1 MIDQINLFTGGA
13 SIRYSIILNII
24 LLAAIVILSLVF
36 YLIARKRK
44 HERLVKKKQLDTQQK
59 FARELLDSVPAGF
72 ILLTPNGNI
81 KQVNRQASAEL
92 GVQKQDI
99 KNKNIREVFSIFHE
113 NINILDE
120 LLGRLQ
126 KDEQE
131 VTLPPDTFIYGT
143 INTISF
149 LAKGYF
155 KNVTVEKNSNY
166 ILFTFRN
173 VVTELTQEYVL
184 NMALR
189 RTKIF
194 PWSYDTKCNLMT
206 IDPRYFEHLGIP
218 AGDCTLTNE
227 QFAQLVHPDDIAGVL
242 KALTLQA
249 QGNFIEDPVSYR
261 LHRGDGKW
269 EWFEAQSTYLGQGTR
284 IPFRLVGVCMS
295 TQEHKKIEEELI
307 IARDKAQQ
315 SDKLKSVFLA
325 NMSHEIRTPL
335 NAIVGFSNLLVD
347 GDMAFKKE
355 EVKEFLS
362 LINLN
367 CEQLLALISDILDL
381 SKIESNTMVFNITE
395 QPLTPLLQNI
405 LRAQQINVPQEVEL
419 LLDLPSTDTIIT
431 TDPLRLKQ
439 VINNLINNAIKFTSK
454 GAITLGYRQNNDQ
467 VSIFVKDTGTGI
479 DEDKIN
485 RIFERFY
492 KGDNFVQGTGL
503 GLAISHTIVE
513 HLKGTITVTSE
524 IGKGSHFTIQHPIKE
539 WGIEIQYPY
548 RLASATIITKLLGG
562 SYIFI
567 PPQTWIV

>member
-72 ILLTPNGNI
+72 ILLIPNGNI

-143 INTISF
+143 INTTSF

-155 KNVTVEKNSNY
+155 KNVIVEKGSNC
-166 ILFTFRN
+166 IIFTFRN

-524 IGKGSHFTIQHPIKE
+524 IGKGSHFTIQHPIKRM
-539 WGIEIQYPY
+539 GY
-548 RLASATIITKLLGG
+548 
-562 SYIFI
+562 
-567 PPQTWIV
+567 

>member
-1 MIDQINLFTGGA
+1 MIDQINLFTGDA
-13 SIRYSIILNII
+13 SIQYSITLNII
-24 LLAAIVILSLVF
+24 LLAAIVILTLIF

-44 HERLVKKKQLDTQQK
+44 YERLVKEKQLDTQQK

-72 ILLTPNGNI
+72 ILLTPNGTI
-81 KQVNRQASAEL
+81 KQVNRQAATEL

-99 KNKNIREVFSIFHE
+99 RDKNIREVFSIFHE
-113 NINILDE
+113 NLNILDK
-120 LLGRLQ
+120 LLSLLQ

-131 VTLPPDTFIYGT
+131 VTLPPDTFIHGAT
-143 INTISF
+143 NAISF
-149 LAKGYF
+149 LVKGYF
-155 KNVTVEKNSNY
+155 KNVTGEEDSNY
-166 ILFTFRN
+166 IIFTFRN

-184 NMALR
+184 NMALH

-194 PWSYDTKCNLMT
+194 PWSYDIKCNLMI
-206 IDPRYFEHLGIP
+206 IDPRYFEYLGIP

-227 QFAQLVHPDDIAGVL
+227 QFAQMVHPDDIEGVIT
-242 KALTLQA
+242 ALTLTVH
-249 QGNFIEDPVSYR
+249 GSLIETPVSYR
-261 LHRGDGKW
+261 LRRGDGQW
-269 EWFEAQSTYLGQGTR
+269 EWFEAQSTYLGQGTQT
-284 IPFRLVGVCMS
+284 PFRLVGVCMS
-295 TQEHKKIEEELI
+295 TQEHKKIEEELTK
-307 IARDKAQQ
+307 ARDKAQQ
-315 SDKLKSVFLA
+315 SDKLKSAFLA

-347 GDMAFKKE
+347 GDMSFQKE
-355 EVKEFLS
+355 EIKEFLS
-362 LINLN
+362 LIYLN

-419 LLDLPSTDTIIT
+419 LLDLPATDTIIT

-454 GAITLGYRQNNDQ
+454 GAVTLGYRQNNDQ
-467 VSIFVKDTGTGI
+467 VSIFVKDTGSGI

-503 GLAISHTIVE
+503 GLAISHTIIE
-513 HLKGTITVTSE
+513 HLKGTITVTSKVGE
-524 IGKGSHFTIQHPIKE
+524 GSCFTIQHPVK
-539 WGIEIQYPY
+539 
-548 RLASATIITKLLGG
+548 K
-562 SYIFI
+562 
-567 PPQTWIV
+567 

>member
-1 MIDQINLFTGGA
+1 M
-13 SIRYSIILNII
+13 
-24 LLAAIVILSLVF
+24 AAIVILTLIF

-44 HERLVKKKQLDTQQK
+44 YERLVKEKQLDTQQK

-72 ILLTPNGNI
+72 ILLTPNGTI
-81 KQVNRQASAEL
+81 KQVNRQAATEL

-99 KNKNIREVFSIFHE
+99 RDKNIREVFSIFHE
-113 NINILDE
+113 NLNILDK
-120 LLGRLQ
+120 LLSLLQ

-131 VTLPPDTFIYGT
+131 VTLPPDTFIHGAT
-143 INTISF
+143 NAISF
-149 LAKGYF
+149 LVKGYF
-155 KNVTVEKNSNY
+155 KNVTGEEDSNY
-166 ILFTFRN
+166 IIFTFRN

-184 NMALR
+184 NMALH

-194 PWSYDTKCNLMT
+194 PWSYDIKCNLMI
-206 IDPRYFEHLGIP
+206 IDPRYFEYLGIP

-227 QFAQLVHPDDIAGVL
+227 QFAQMVHPNDIEGVIT
-242 KALTLQA
+242 ALTLTVH
-249 QGNFIEDPVSYR
+249 GSLIETPVSYR
-261 LHRGDGKW
+261 LRRGDGQW
-269 EWFEAQSTYLGQGTR
+269 EWFEAQSTYLGQGTQT
-284 IPFRLVGVCMS
+284 PFRLVGVCMS
-295 TQEHKKIEEELI
+295 TQEHKKIEEELTK
-307 IARDKAQQ
+307 ARDKAQQ
-315 SDKLKSVFLA
+315 SDKLKSAFLA

-347 GDMAFKKE
+347 GDMSFQKE
-355 EVKEFLS
+355 EIKEFLS
-362 LINLN
+362 LIYLN

-419 LLDLPSTDTIIT
+419 LLDLPATDTIIT

-454 GAITLGYRQNNDQ
+454 GAVTLGYKQNNDQ
-467 VSIFVKDTGTGI
+467 VSIFVKDTGSGI

-503 GLAISHTIVE
+503 GLAISHTIIE
-513 HLKGTITVTSE
+513 HLKGTITVTSKVGE
-524 IGKGSHFTIQHPIKE
+524 GSCFTIQHPVKKM
-539 WGIEIQYPY
+539 GY
-548 RLASATIITKLLGG
+548 
-562 SYIFI
+562 
-567 PPQTWIV
+567 

>member
-1 MIDQINLFTGGA
+1 MIDQINLFTGDA
-13 SIRYSIILNII
+13 SIQYSITLNII
-24 LLAAIVILSLVF
+24 LLAAIVILTLIF

-44 HERLVKKKQLDTQQK
+44 YERLVKEKQLDTQQK

-72 ILLTPNGNI
+72 ILLTPNGTI
-81 KQVNRQASAEL
+81 KQVNRQAATEL

-99 KNKNIREVFSIFHE
+99 RDKNIREVFSIFHE
-113 NINILDE
+113 NLNILDK
-120 LLGRLQ
+120 LLSLLQ

-131 VTLPPDTFIYGT
+131 VTLPPDTFIHGAT
-143 INTISF
+143 NAISF
-149 LAKGYF
+149 LVKGYF
-155 KNVTVEKNSNY
+155 KNVTGEEDSSY
-166 ILFTFRN
+166 IIFTFRN

-184 NMALR
+184 NMALH

-194 PWSYDTKCNLMT
+194 PWSYDIKCNLMI
-206 IDPRYFEHLGIP
+206 IDPRYFEYLGIP

-227 QFAQLVHPDDIAGVL
+227 QFAQMVHPDDIEGVIT
-242 KALTLQA
+242 ALTLTVH
-249 QGNFIEDPVSYR
+249 GSLIETPVSYR
-261 LHRGDGKW
+261 LRRGDGQW
-269 EWFEAQSTYLGQGTR
+269 EWFEAQSTYLGQGTQT
-284 IPFRLVGVCMS
+284 PFRLVGVCMS
-295 TQEHKKIEEELI
+295 TQEHKKIEEELTKS
-307 IARDKAQQ
+307 RDKAQQ
-315 SDKLKSVFLA
+315 SDKLKSAFLA

-347 GDMAFKKE
+347 GDMSFQKE
-355 EVKEFLS
+355 EIKEFLS
-362 LINLN
+362 LIHLN

-419 LLDLPSTDTIIT
+419 LLDLPATDTIIT

-454 GAITLGYRQNNDQ
+454 GAVTLGYRQNNDQ
-467 VSIFVKDTGTGI
+467 VSIFVKDTGSGI

-503 GLAISHTIVE
+503 GLAISHTIIE
-513 HLKGTITVTSE
+513 HLKGTITVTSKVGE
-524 IGKGSHFTIQHPIKE
+524 GSCFTIQHPVKKM
-539 WGIEIQYPY
+539 GY
-548 RLASATIITKLLGG
+548 
-562 SYIFI
+562 
-567 PPQTWIV
+567 

>member
-24 LLAAIVILSLVF
+24 LLAAIVILCLVF
-36 YLIARKRK
+36 YLIARKRI
-44 HERLVKKKQLDTQQK
+44 HERVVKKKQLDTQQK

-419 LLDLPSTDTIIT
+419 LLDLPATDTIIT

-524 IGKGSHFTIQHPIKE
+524 IGKGSHFTIQHPIKRM
-539 WGIEIQYPY
+539 GY
-548 RLASATIITKLLGG
+548 
-562 SYIFI
+562 
-567 PPQTWIV
+567 

>member
-335 NAIVGFSNLLVD
+335 NAIVGFSNLLVE

-419 LLDLPSTDTIIT
+419 LLDLPATDTIIT

-524 IGKGSHFTIQHPIKE
+524 IGKGSHFTIQHPIKRM
-539 WGIEIQYPY
+539 GY
-548 RLASATIITKLLGG
+548 
-562 SYIFI
+562 
-567 PPQTWIV
+567 

>member
-1 MIDQINLFTGGA
+1 MIDQINLFTGDA

-59 FARELLDSVPAGF
+59 FARKLLDSVPAGF

-419 LLDLPSTDTIIT
+419 LLDLPATDTIIT

-524 IGKGSHFTIQHPIKE
+524 IGKGSHFTIQHPIKRM
-539 WGIEIQYPY
+539 GY
-548 RLASATIITKLLGG
+548 
-562 SYIFI
+562 
-567 PPQTWIV
+567 

>member
-1 MIDQINLFTGGA
+1 MIDQINLFTSDA

-44 HERLVKKKQLDTQQK
+44 HERLVKEKQLDTQQK

-72 ILLTPNGNI
+72 ILLAPNGSI
-81 KQVNRQASAEL
+81 KQVNHQAAAEL
-92 GVQKQDI
+92 GIQKQDI

-143 INTISF
+143 INTTSF

-155 KNVTVEKNSNY
+155 KNVIVEKGSNC
-166 ILFTFRN
+166 IIFTFRN

-206 IDPRYFEHLGIP
+206 IDPRYFEHLDIP

-227 QFAQLVHPDDIAGVL
+227 QFAQLVHPDDITGVL
-242 KALTLQA
+242 EALTLQA

-269 EWFEAQSTYLGQGTR
+269 EWFEAQSSYLGQGTQ

-295 TQEHKKIEEELI
+295 TQEHKKIEEELTKS
-307 IARDKAQQ
+307 RDKAQQ
-315 SDKLKSVFLA
+315 SDKLKSAFLA

-355 EVKEFLS
+355 EIKEFLS
-362 LINLN
+362 LIHLN

-419 LLDLPSTDTIIT
+419 LLDLPATDTIIT

-454 GAITLGYRQNNDQ
+454 GTVTLGYKQNNDQ

-479 DEDKIN
+479 DEDKMN

-503 GLAISHTIVE
+503 GLAISHTIIE
-513 HLKGTITVTSE
+513 HLKGTITVTSKVGE
-524 IGKGSHFTIQHPIKE
+524 GSCFTIQHPVKKM
-539 WGIEIQYPY
+539 GY
-548 RLASATIITKLLGG
+548 
-562 SYIFI
+562 
-567 PPQTWIV
+567 

>member
-81 KQVNRQASAEL
+81 KQVNRQASTEL

-295 TQEHKKIEEELI
+295 AQEHKKIEEELI

-419 LLDLPSTDTIIT
+419 LLDLPATDTIIT

-524 IGKGSHFTIQHPIKE
+524 IGKGSHFTIQHPIKRM
-539 WGIEIQYPY
+539 GY
-548 RLASATIITKLLGG
+548 
-562 SYIFI
+562 
-567 PPQTWIV
+567 

>member
-307 IARDKAQQ
+307 IAREKAQQ

-325 NMSHEIRTPL
+325 NMRHEIPTPL

-419 LLDLPSTDTIIT
+419 LLDLPSTYTIIT

-524 IGKGSHFTIQHPIKE
+524 IGKGSHFTIQHPIKRM
-539 WGIEIQYPY
+539 GY
-548 RLASATIITKLLGG
+548 
-562 SYIFI
+562 
-567 PPQTWIV
+567 

>member
-131 VTLPPDTFIYGT
+131 VTLPPDTVIYGP

-524 IGKGSHFTIQHPIKE
+524 IGKGSHFTIQHPIKRM
-539 WGIEIQYPY
+539 GY
-548 RLASATIITKLLGG
+548 
-562 SYIFI
+562 
-567 PPQTWIV
+567 

>member
-113 NINILDE
+113 NSNILDE

-155 KNVTVEKNSNY
+155 KNVTIEKNSNY

-524 IGKGSHFTIQHPIKE
+524 IGKGSHFTIQHPIKRM
-539 WGIEIQYPY
+539 GY
-548 RLASATIITKLLGG
+548 
-562 SYIFI
+562 
-567 PPQTWIV
+567 

>member
-113 NINILDE
+113 NLNILDK
-120 LLGRLQ
+120 LLSLLQ

-524 IGKGSHFTIQHPIKE
+524 IGKGSHFTIQHPIKRM
-539 WGIEIQYPY
+539 GY
-548 RLASATIITKLLGG
+548 
-562 SYIFI
+562 
-567 PPQTWIV
+567 

>member
-1 MIDQINLFTGGA
+1 MIDQINLFTSDA

-44 HERLVKKKQLDTQQK
+44 HERLVKEKQLDTQQK

-72 ILLTPNGNI
+72 ILLAPNGSI
-81 KQVNRQASAEL
+81 KQVNHQAAAEL
-92 GVQKQDI
+92 GIQKQDI
-99 KNKNIREVFSIFHE
+99 KNKNIREVFSISHE

-143 INTISF
+143 INTTSF

-155 KNVTVEKNSNY
+155 KNVIVEKGSNC
-166 ILFTFRN
+166 IIFTFRN

-206 IDPRYFEHLGIP
+206 IDPRYFEHLDIP

-242 KALTLQA
+242 EALTLQV

-269 EWFEAQSTYLGQGTR
+269 EWFEAQSSYLGQGTQ

-295 TQEHKKIEEELI
+295 TQEHKKIEEELTK
-307 IARDKAQQ
+307 ARDKAQQ
-315 SDKLKSVFLA
+315 SDKLKSAFLA

-355 EVKEFLS
+355 EIKEFLS
-362 LINLN
+362 LIHLN

-419 LLDLPSTDTIIT
+419 LLDLPATDTIIT

-524 IGKGSHFTIQHPIKE
+524 IGKGSHFTIQHPIKRM
-539 WGIEIQYPY
+539 GY
-548 RLASATIITKLLGG
+548 
-562 SYIFI
+562 
-567 PPQTWIV
+567 

>member
-1 MIDQINLFTGGA
+1 MIDQINLFTGDA
-13 SIRYSIILNII
+13 SIQYSITLNII
-24 LLAAIVILSLVF
+24 LLAAIVILTLIF

-44 HERLVKKKQLDTQQK
+44 YERLVKEKQLDTQQK

-72 ILLTPNGNI
+72 ILLTPNGTI
-81 KQVNRQASAEL
+81 KQVNRQAATEL

-99 KNKNIREVFSIFHE
+99 RDKNIREVFSIFHE
-113 NINILDE
+113 NLNILDK
-120 LLGRLQ
+120 LLSLLQ

-131 VTLPPDTFIYGT
+131 VTLPPDTFIHGAT
-143 INTISF
+143 NAISF
-149 LAKGYF
+149 LVKGYF
-155 KNVTVEKNSNY
+155 KNVTGEEDSNY
-166 ILFTFRN
+166 IIFTFRN

-184 NMALR
+184 NMALH

-194 PWSYDTKCNLMT
+194 PWSYDINCNLMI
-206 IDPRYFEHLGIP
+206 IDPRYFEYLGIP

-227 QFAQLVHPDDIAGVL
+227 QFAQMVHPNDIEGVIT
-242 KALTLQA
+242 ALTLTVH
-249 QGNFIEDPVSYR
+249 GSLIETPVSYR
-261 LHRGDGKW
+261 LRRGDGQW
-269 EWFEAQSTYLGQGTR
+269 EWFEAQSTYLGQGTQT
-284 IPFRLVGVCMS
+284 PFRLVGVCMS
-295 TQEHKKIEEELI
+295 TQEHKKIEEELTK
-307 IARDKAQQ
+307 ARDKAQQ
-315 SDKLKSVFLA
+315 SDKLKSAFLA

-347 GDMAFKKE
+347 GDMSFQKE
-355 EVKEFLS
+355 EIKEFLS
-362 LINLN
+362 LIYLN

-419 LLDLPSTDTIIT
+419 LLDLPATDTIIT

-454 GAITLGYRQNNDQ
+454 GAVTLGYKQNNDQ
-467 VSIFVKDTGTGI
+467 VSIFVKDTGSGI

-503 GLAISHTIVE
+503 GLAISHTIIE
-513 HLKGTITVTSE
+513 HLKGTITVTSKVGE
-524 IGKGSHFTIQHPIKE
+524 GSCFTIQHPVKKM
-539 WGIEIQYPY
+539 GY
-548 RLASATIITKLLGG
+548 
-562 SYIFI
+562 
-567 PPQTWIV
+567 

>member
-24 LLAAIVILSLVF
+24 LLAAIVILTLIF

-44 HERLVKKKQLDTQQK
+44 YERLVKEKQLDTQQK

-113 NINILDE
+113 NLNILDK
-120 LLGRLQ
+120 LLSLLQ

-419 LLDLPSTDTIIT
+419 LLDLPATDTIIT

-524 IGKGSHFTIQHPIKE
+524 IGKGSHFTIQHPIKRM
-539 WGIEIQYPY
+539 GY
-548 RLASATIITKLLGG
+548 
-562 SYIFI
+562 
-567 PPQTWIV
+567 

>member
-1 MIDQINLFTGGA
+1 MIDQINLLTGGA

-81 KQVNRQASAEL
+81 KQVNRQASTEL

-419 LLDLPSTDTIIT
+419 LLDLPATDTIIT

-524 IGKGSHFTIQHPIKE
+524 IGKGSHFTIQHPIKRM
-539 WGIEIQYPY
+539 GY
-548 RLASATIITKLLGG
+548 
-562 SYIFI
+562 
-567 PPQTWIV
+567 

>member
-72 ILLTPNGNI
+72 ILLIPNGNI

-184 NMALR
+184 NMALH

-524 IGKGSHFTIQHPIKE
+524 IGKGSHFTIQHPIKRM
-539 WGIEIQYPY
+539 GY
-548 RLASATIITKLLGG
+548 
-562 SYIFI
+562 
-567 PPQTWIV
+567 

>member
-503 GLAISHTIVE
+503 GLSISHTIVE

-524 IGKGSHFTIQHPIKE
+524 IGKGSHFTIQHPIKRM
-539 WGIEIQYPY
+539 GY
-548 RLASATIITKLLGG
+548 
-562 SYIFI
+562 
-567 PPQTWIV
+567 

>member
-143 INTISF
+143 INTTSF

-155 KNVTVEKNSNY
+155 KNVIVEKGSNC
-166 ILFTFRN
+166 IIFTFRN

-206 IDPRYFEHLGIP
+206 IDPRYFEHLDIP

-242 KALTLQA
+242 EALTLQA

-269 EWFEAQSTYLGQGTR
+269 EWFEAQSSYLGQGTQ

-295 TQEHKKIEEELI
+295 TQEHKKIEEELTK
-307 IARDKAQQ
+307 ARDKAQQ
-315 SDKLKSVFLA
+315 SDKLKSAFLA

-355 EVKEFLS
+355 EIKEFLS
-362 LINLN
+362 LIHLN

-419 LLDLPSTDTIIT
+419 LLDLPATDTIIT

-454 GAITLGYRQNNDQ
+454 GTVTLGYKQNNDQ

-503 GLAISHTIVE
+503 GLAISHTIIE
-513 HLKGTITVTSE
+513 HLKGTITVTSKVGE
-524 IGKGSHFTIQHPIKE
+524 GSCFTIQHLVKKM
-539 WGIEIQYPY
+539 GY
-548 RLASATIITKLLGG
+548 
-562 SYIFI
+562 
-567 PPQTWIV
+567 

>member
-59 FARELLDSVPAGF
+59 FARKLLDSVPAGF

-81 KQVNRQASAEL
+81 KQVNRQASTEL

-419 LLDLPSTDTIIT
+419 LLDLPAADTIIT

-524 IGKGSHFTIQHPIKE
+524 IGKGSHFTIQHPIKRM
-539 WGIEIQYPY
+539 GY
-548 RLASATIITKLLGG
+548 
-562 SYIFI
+562 
-567 PPQTWIV
+567 

>member
-242 KALTLQA
+242 EALTLQV

-269 EWFEAQSTYLGQGTR
+269 EWFEAQSSYLGQGTQ

-295 TQEHKKIEEELI
+295 TQEHKKIEEELTK
-307 IARDKAQQ
+307 ARDKAQQ
-315 SDKLKSVFLA
+315 SDKLKSAFLA

-355 EVKEFLS
+355 EIKEFLS
-362 LINLN
+362 LIHLN

-419 LLDLPSTDTIIT
+419 LLDLPATDTIIT

-454 GAITLGYRQNNDQ
+454 GTVTLGYKQNNDQ

-479 DEDKIN
+479 DEDKMN

-503 GLAISHTIVE
+503 GLAISHTIIE
-513 HLKGTITVTSE
+513 HLKGTITVTSKVGE
-524 IGKGSHFTIQHPIKE
+524 GSCFTIQHPVKKM
-539 WGIEIQYPY
+539 GY
-548 RLASATIITKLLGG
+548 
-562 SYIFI
+562 
-567 PPQTWIV
+567 

>member
-81 KQVNRQASAEL
+81 KQVNRQASTEQ

-419 LLDLPSTDTIIT
+419 LLDLPATDTIIT

-524 IGKGSHFTIQHPIKE
+524 IGKGSHFTIQHPIKRM
-539 WGIEIQYPY
+539 GY
-548 RLASATIITKLLGG
+548 
-562 SYIFI
+562 
-567 PPQTWIV
+567 

>member
-1 MIDQINLFTGGA
+1 MIDQINLFTGDA

-59 FARELLDSVPAGF
+59 FARKLLDSVPAGF

-81 KQVNRQASAEL
+81 KQVNRQASTEL

-173 VVTELTQEYVL
+173 VVTELTQDYVL

-419 LLDLPSTDTIIT
+419 LLDLPATDTIIT

-524 IGKGSHFTIQHPIKE
+524 IGKGSHFTIQHPIKRM
-539 WGIEIQYPY
+539 GY
-548 RLASATIITKLLGG
+548 
-562 SYIFI
+562 
-567 PPQTWIV
+567 

>member
-395 QPLTPLLQNI
+395 QPLTPLIQNI

-524 IGKGSHFTIQHPIKE
+524 IGKGSHFTIQHPIKRM
-539 WGIEIQYPY
+539 GY
-548 RLASATIITKLLGG
+548 
-562 SYIFI
+562 
-567 PPQTWIV
+567 

>member
-1 MIDQINLFTGGA
+1 MIDQINLFTGDT

-113 NINILDE
+113 NLNILDK
-120 LLGRLQ
+120 LLSLLQ

-184 NMALR
+184 NMALH

-194 PWSYDTKCNLMT
+194 PWSYDIKCNLMI

-524 IGKGSHFTIQHPIKE
+524 IGKGSHFTIQHPIKRM
-539 WGIEIQYPY
+539 GY
-548 RLASATIITKLLGG
+548 
-562 SYIFI
+562 
-567 PPQTWIV
+567 

>member
-81 KQVNRQASAEL
+81 KQVNRQASTEL

-362 LINLN
+362 LINQN

-419 LLDLPSTDTIIT
+419 LLDLPATDTIIT

-524 IGKGSHFTIQHPIKE
+524 IGKGSHFTIQHPIKRM
-539 WGIEIQYPY
+539 GY
-548 RLASATIITKLLGG
+548 
-562 SYIFI
+562 
-567 PPQTWIV
+567 

>member
-1 MIDQINLFTGGA
+1 MIDQINLFTSDA

-44 HERLVKKKQLDTQQK
+44 HERLVKEKQLDTQQK

-72 ILLTPNGNI
+72 ILLAPNGSI
-81 KQVNRQASAEL
+81 KQVNHQAADEL
-92 GVQKQDI
+92 GIQKQDI
-99 KNKNIREVFSIFHE
+99 KNKNIREVFSISHE

-143 INTISF
+143 INTTSF

-155 KNVTVEKNSNY
+155 KNVIVEKGSNC
-166 ILFTFRN
+166 IIFTFRN

-206 IDPRYFEHLGIP
+206 IDPRYFEHLDIP

-242 KALTLQA
+242 EALTLQV

-269 EWFEAQSTYLGQGTR
+269 EWFEAQSSYLGQGTQ

-295 TQEHKKIEEELI
+295 TQEHKKIEEELTK
-307 IARDKAQQ
+307 ARDKAQQ
-315 SDKLKSVFLA
+315 SDKLKSAFLA

-355 EVKEFLS
+355 EIKEFLS
-362 LINLN
+362 LIHLN

-419 LLDLPSTDTIIT
+419 LLDLPATDTIIT

-454 GAITLGYRQNNDQ
+454 GTVTLGYKQNNDQ

-479 DEDKIN
+479 DEDKMN

-503 GLAISHTIVE
+503 GLAISHTIIE
-513 HLKGTITVTSE
+513 HLKGTITVTSKVGE
-524 IGKGSHFTIQHPIKE
+524 GSCFTIQHPVKKM
-539 WGIEIQYPY
+539 GY
-548 RLASATIITKLLGG
+548 
-562 SYIFI
+562 
-567 PPQTWIV
+567 

>member
-1 MIDQINLFTGGA
+1 MIDQINLFTSDA

-44 HERLVKKKQLDTQQK
+44 HERLVKEKQLDTQQK

-72 ILLTPNGNI
+72 ILLAPNGSI
-81 KQVNRQASAEL
+81 KQVNHQAAAEL
-92 GVQKQDI
+92 GIQKQDI
-99 KNKNIREVFSIFHE
+99 KNKNIREVFSISHE

-143 INTISF
+143 INTTSF

-155 KNVTVEKNSNY
+155 KNVIVEKGSNC
-166 ILFTFRN
+166 IIFTFRN

-206 IDPRYFEHLGIP
+206 IDPRYFEHLDIP

-227 QFAQLVHPDDIAGVL
+227 QFAQLVHPDDITGVL
-242 KALTLQA
+242 EALTLQA

-269 EWFEAQSTYLGQGTR
+269 EWFEAQSSYLGQGTQ

-295 TQEHKKIEEELI
+295 TQEHKKIEEELTKS
-307 IARDKAQQ
+307 RDKAQQ
-315 SDKLKSVFLA
+315 SDKLKSAFLA

-355 EVKEFLS
+355 EIKEFLS
-362 LINLN
+362 LIHLN

-419 LLDLPSTDTIIT
+419 LLDLPATDTIIT

-454 GAITLGYRQNNDQ
+454 GTVTLGYKQNNDQ

-503 GLAISHTIVE
+503 GLAISHTIIE
-513 HLKGTITVTSE
+513 HLKGTITVTSKVGE
-524 IGKGSHFTIQHPIKE
+524 GSCFTIQHPVKKM
-539 WGIEIQYPY
+539 GY
-548 RLASATIITKLLGG
+548 
-562 SYIFI
+562 
-567 PPQTWIV
+567 

>member
-1 MIDQINLFTGGA
+1 MIDQINLFTGDA
-13 SIRYSIILNII
+13 SIQYSITLNII
-24 LLAAIVILSLVF
+24 LLAAIVILTLIF

-44 HERLVKKKQLDTQQK
+44 YERLVKEKQLDTQQK

-72 ILLTPNGNI
+72 ILLTPNGTI
-81 KQVNRQASAEL
+81 KQVNRQAATEL

-99 KNKNIREVFSIFHE
+99 RDKNIREVFSIFHE
-113 NINILDE
+113 NLNILDK
-120 LLGRLQ
+120 LLSLLQ

-131 VTLPPDTFIYGT
+131 VTLPPDTFIHGAT
-143 INTISF
+143 NAISF
-149 LAKGYF
+149 LVKGYF
-155 KNVTVEKNSNY
+155 KNVTGEEDSSY
-166 ILFTFRN
+166 IIFTFRN

-184 NMALR
+184 NMALH

-194 PWSYDTKCNLMT
+194 PWSYDIKCNLMI
-206 IDPRYFEHLGIP
+206 IDPRYFEYLGIP

-227 QFAQLVHPDDIAGVL
+227 QFAQMVHPDDIEGVIT
-242 KALTLQA
+242 ALTLTVH
-249 QGNFIEDPVSYR
+249 GSLIETPVSYR
-261 LHRGDGKW
+261 LRRGDGQW
-269 EWFEAQSTYLGQGTR
+269 EWFEAQSSYLGQGTQT
-284 IPFRLVGVCMS
+284 PFRLVGVCMS
-295 TQEHKKIEEELI
+295 TQEHKKIEEELTK
-307 IARDKAQQ
+307 ARDKAQQ
-315 SDKLKSVFLA
+315 SDELKSAFLA

-347 GDMAFKKE
+347 GDMSFQKE
-355 EVKEFLS
+355 EIKEFLS
-362 LINLN
+362 LIHLN

-419 LLDLPSTDTIIT
+419 LLDLPATDTIIT

-454 GAITLGYRQNNDQ
+454 GTVTLGYKQNNDQ
-467 VSIFVKDTGTGI
+467 VSIFVKDTGSGI

-503 GLAISHTIVE
+503 GLAISHTIIE
-513 HLKGTITVTSE
+513 HLKGTITVTSKVGE
-524 IGKGSHFTIQHPIKE
+524 GSCFTIQHPVKKM
-539 WGIEIQYPY
+539 GY
-548 RLASATIITKLLGG
+548 
-562 SYIFI
+562 
-567 PPQTWIV
+567 

>member
-13 SIRYSIILNII
+13 SIRYSIIIKSLSYWP
-24 LLAAIVILSLVF
+24 AIVILSLVF

-81 KQVNRQASAEL
+81 KQVNRQASTEL

-419 LLDLPSTDTIIT
+419 LLDLPATDTIIT

-524 IGKGSHFTIQHPIKE
+524 IGKGSHFTIQHPIKRM
-539 WGIEIQYPY
+539 GY
-548 RLASATIITKLLGG
+548 
-562 SYIFI
+562 
-567 PPQTWIV
+567 